1 MRMSTRAGRAV
12 RGSKPG
18 MMGMVVLSLA
28 SLVLAGCSGGTS
40 ADGAGASGGKS
51 SETVVS
57 SMSPV
62 NEVDAPSEPFT
73 PPKDKRILI
82 LMCSSAGAG
91 CVNEGN
97 EEKAVAESLGWKV
110 DLVDGKFDPTV
121 WNQAVKQAAE
131 SGVDGIISISADPN
145 LMAEAMGIVQKKKIP
160 FVLTNQAPDDAD
172 IAGVDTYVGPDPV
185 QGGKDIADWIIADSK
200 GRANVLLIDAPGFTN
215 ILKRS
220 ASIASS
226 LKADCK
232 GCKVT
237 STDMSAATVGT
248 TLAPLVTSRIQQ
260 DPKLNY
266 VIAPDDCCVS
276 FANQGIQQAGKT
288 ASTKVI
294 SIGGFTE
301 QLAELRKGSGPTA
314 ADLATPNRYMGWLAV
329 DSLARRM
336 AGLPTEKFWAAP
348 QRLFT
353 TANADDVSADKTKL
367 GWNLDF
373 DYRAQFQDM
382 WGIK

>member
-1 MRMSTRAGRAV
+1 MSKSTRAARIARRRQPRLLGAIA
-12 RGSKPG
+12 
-18 MMGMVVLSLA
+18 LSVA
-28 SLVLAGCSGGTS
+28 SLVLAGCTGGT
-40 ADGAGASGGKS
+40 GANGASKAGGGS
-51 SETVVS
+51 SETVVD

-62 NEVDAPSEPFT
+62 TQIDAPTEPFS

-97 EEKAVAESLGWKV
+97 EEKAIAESLGWKV

-145 LMAEAMGIVQKKKIP
+145 LMAEAMGIVQDKKIP

-172 IAGVDTYVGPDPV
+172 IAGVDAYVGPDPV

-200 GRANVLLIDAPGFTN
+200 GKANVLLIDAPGFTN

-226 LKADCK
+226 LKSDCK
-232 GCKVT
+232 GCEVT
-237 STDMSAATVGT
+237 SIDMSAATVGT

-260 DPKLNY
+260 DPKLDY
-266 VIAPDDCCVS
+266 VIAPDDCCVG

-301 QLAELRKGSGPTA
+301 QLSELRKGSGPVA

-336 AGLPTEKFWAAP
+336 AGLPAEKFWAAP

-353 TANADDVSADKTKL
+353 TANADEVSADKTKL

-373 DYRAQFQDM
+373 DYRAQFEDM